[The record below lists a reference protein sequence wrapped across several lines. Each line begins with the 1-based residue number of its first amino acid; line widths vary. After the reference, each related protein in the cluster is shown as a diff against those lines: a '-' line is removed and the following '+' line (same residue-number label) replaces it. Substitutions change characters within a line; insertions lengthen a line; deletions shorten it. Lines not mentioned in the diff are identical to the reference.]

1 MSKTITC
8 VGLGEIL
15 WDILPSGTRIG
26 GAPANFAYHAQQAGL
41 DSLVVSSVGLD
52 ESGDKALKVLS
63 EAGLKVNAHRSHK
76 VTGYVKASLDDKG
89 VAIYDFAE
97 DTAYDNIPM
106 TDELKEIASKTDVCC
121 FGSLAQRYKDGL
133 TRKSVGEFLDAMP
146 QGSMKIFD
154 INLRQSFYDLEVVI
168 AGLKR
173 CTIFKCNEEEL
184 PVVCELLG
192 MDKNMSSQEFYKALS
207 EEYGLNG
214 FIYTCGEHGSEIFIK
229 DTYTHVPTPTVQVA
243 DTVGAGD
250 SFSATFIALYVQGV
264 SQQEAH
270 ETAAQVAA
278 YVCTCSGAMPKLSDD
293 LKAKLSALIDAN
305 KPR

>member
-41 DSLVVSSVGLD
+41 DSLVVSSVGSD
-52 ESGDKALKVLS
+52 ESGDKALKVLAD
-63 EAGLKVNAHRSHK
+63 AGLKVNAHRSHK

-106 TDELKEIASKTDVCC
+106 SAELKEIASKTDICC
-121 FGSLAQRYKDGL
+121 FGSLAQRYKDRP

-154 INLRQSFYDLEVVI
+154 INLRQSFYDLEVVV

-173 CTIFKCNEEEL
+173 CTIFKCNEDEM

-192 MDKNMSSQEFYKALS
+192 LDKNMSSQDFYHAIAKD
-207 EEYGLNG
+207 YGLNG
-214 FIYTCGEHGSEIFIK
+214 FIYTCGENGSEIFIK
-229 DTYTHVPTPTVQVA
+229 DTYTHVPTPKVQVA

-250 SFSATFIALYVQGV
+250 SFSATFIALYMQGV
-264 SQQEAH
+264 AQQQAH
-270 ETAAQVAA
+270 EAAAEVAA

-293 LKAKLSALIDAN
+293 LKAKLSALIKESNQA
-305 KPR
+305 